1 MAVVRK
7 IPTGFMPHFIALL
20 LLVLAPFAARAAD
33 VALIGVVGDK
43 AAVFA
48 LDGGDPKAVK
58 VGQTWNGISVLS
70 VERGEAT
77 VEIEGKRRVLKIGQH
92 HRSAPAPSSNRQSV
106 TLAADPRGH
115 FVSQGSINGNPVRF
129 LVDTGATTV
138 ALPAAEAQRLG
149 IDYRKGER
157 GYTNTAGGVVPIYRV
172 RFDSVKLGAI
182 ELVGVDGIVIEQGL
196 DIALLGMTFLNRVEM
211 QRDGQTMVLIRRF

>member
-1 MAVVRK
+1 M
-7 IPTGFMPHFIALL
+7 THFIALL
-20 LLVLAPFAARAAD
+20 LLFSASFGARAVD
-33 VALIGVVGDK
+33 VALIGMLGEK

-48 LDGGDPKAVK
+48 VDGGEPKAVK
-58 VGQTWNGISVLS
+58 VGQKWRGISLLS
-70 VERGEAT
+70 VERDQAT
-77 VEIEGKRRVLKIGQH
+77 VEIDGKQRVLKIGQH
-92 HRSAPAPSSNRQSV
+92 YRTATAASSDRQSV

-129 LVDTGATTV
+129 LVDTGASSV

-157 GYTNTAGGVVPIYRV
+157 GFTSTAGGLVPIYRV
-172 RFDSVKLGAI
+172 RFDSVKLGSI
-182 ELVGVDGIVIEQGL
+182 ELSGVDGIVIEQGL

-211 QRDGQTMVLIRRF
+211 KRDGHTMVLIRRF

>member
-1 MAVVRK
+1 
-7 IPTGFMPHFIALL
+7 MPHFIALL
-20 LLVLAPFAARAAD
+20 LLVLAPFAALAAD
-33 VALIGVVGDK
+33 VALIGVIGDK

-48 LDGGDPKAVK
+48 LDGGEPKAVK
-58 VGQTWNGISVLS
+58 VGQTWSGISLVS
-70 VERGEAT
+70 VEREQAT
-77 VEIEGKRRVLKIGQH
+77 VEIEGKRRVLRIGQH
-92 HRSAPAPSSNRQSV
+92 HRSAAAPSSNRQSV

-115 FVSQGSINGNPVRF
+115 FLTYGSINGNPVRF

-157 GYTNTAGGVVPIYRV
+157 GLTNTAGGVVPIYRV
-172 RFDSVKLGAI
+172 RFDSIKLGAI
-182 ELVGVDGIVIEQGL
+182 ELAGVDGVVIEQGL

>member
-1 MAVVRK
+1 M
-7 IPTGFMPHFIALL
+7 
-20 LLVLAPFAARAAD
+20 LLVLGSAAWAAD
-33 VALIGVVGDK
+33 VALIGVIGDK

-48 LDGGDPKAVK
+48 VDGGEPKAVK
-58 VGQTWNGISVLS
+58 VGQKWSGISLIS
-70 VERGEAT
+70 VEREQAT
-77 VEIEGKRRVLKIGQH
+77 VEIDGRQRVLKIGQH
-92 HRSAPAPSSNRQSV
+92 YRSAAAASNDRQSV

-157 GYTNTAGGVVPIYRV
+157 GFTNTAGGLVPIYRV
-172 RFDSVKLGAI
+172 RFDSVKLGSI
-182 ELVGVDGIVIEQGL
+182 ELAGVDGIVIEQGL
-196 DIALLGMTFLNRVEM
+196 DIALLGMTFLNRVDM
-211 QRDGQTMVLIRRF
+211 KRDGQTMVLIRRF